1 MCHRQL
7 YVSSVVKL
15 YTDNNLEQRAYD
27 VRVNVQ
33 LFVSWQMSRTRVRKH
48 FMIFQVAADCDWHA
62 LLLSQHVV
70 QPDFLVLMVLIYI
83 LCIYCPVS
91 RLNLTKPSSCSLK
104 LLLIFHPVDGRR
116 LSSTPE
122 HRLVCNLLKVA
133 LPSSVSLSVTHL
145 MGLLC
150 NSTTH

>member
-1 MCHRQL
+1 MCRRQL

-48 FMIFQVAADCDWHA
+48 FMIFEVAADWHA

-70 QPDFLVLMVLIYI
+70 QPAFLVLMIQPY
-83 LCIYCPVS
+83 YTSPV
-91 RLNLTKPSSCSLK
+91 P
-104 LLLIFHPVDGRR
+104 G
-116 LSSTPE
+116 
-122 HRLVCNLLKVA
+122 
-133 LPSSVSLSVTHL
+133 
-145 MGLLC
+145 GW
-150 NSTTH
+150 